1 MSYDL
6 TKTEDLY
13 NFSSDCEEAC
23 CACPQYQPW
32 NPIDFDAGRN
42 EVSPFE
48 VLMSCKANVG
58 GNILF
63 SYGYCAGLSEEAKET
78 FSRYSVKINFEG
90 EGKEIEPDIIDS
102 STGKLLSKIA
112 TQILT
117 FAEADK

>member
-6 TKTEDLY
+6 TNPEDLY
-13 NFSSDCEEAC
+13 NFSNDCEEAC

-48 VLMSCKANVG
+48 VFMYWKENVG
-58 GNILF
+58 GDILF
-63 SYGYCAGLSEEAKET
+63 SYGYCADLSEEAKET
-78 FSRYSVKINFEG
+78 FNRYTIKANLND
-90 EGKEIEPDIIDS
+90 EGKEIESDEIDLS
-102 STGKLLSKIA
+102 IDKSISKIA
-112 TQILT
+112 MQILT